1 MLTWLCARVCVCVC
15 ECVRVYVPL
24 PSLVDPL
31 FIAFVD
37 SSAHS
42 CCLLLAFA
50 LIPSVTKLVAMLRE
64 LDPKDKVREVTSEHL
79 VNKLYAMG
87 VISKTSKLSDCERLA
102 TSRFCARRLP
112 VVMVRPIP
120 ERERRP
126 PLIELATRAPFS
138 ESYAEQKL

>member
-1 MLTWLCARVCVCVC
+1 M
-15 ECVRVYVPL
+15 YVPL

-42 CCLLLAFA
+42 CCLLVAFA

-87 VISKTSKLSDCERLA
+87 VISKTSKLK
-102 TSRFCARRLP
+102 
-112 VVMVRPIP
+112 P
-120 ERERRP
+120 EGAEHM
-126 PLIELATRAPFS
+126 PLNLLVDFVSALSPS
-138 ESYAEQKL
+138 L